1 MRKAIGTLVL
11 ALVLAAGMLCG
22 AGAEVFLNK
31 AKPADW
37 EERDLLKITVMDFYQ
52 NDAMI
57 LQCGGE
63 SMIIDGGAQK
73 HWKKMAEYLESIGLT
88 HVNILFNTHPHDDH
102 LGAQIQMV
110 KSGRLTADRFVTP
123 FAREYARTTKGSEK
137 VKYHQQMIKVLDE
150 KGIPF
155 YQIMPDEELTLG
167 NARMVMYRYPDGK
180 DANQLSAVLWLHF
193 GDATILLPGDITGA
207 GERWLAN
214 HYGREG
220 LKSDILKSPHHGI
233 VIMVSEF
240 IEAVDP
246 ALTVVTNG
254 KQAKQKAQLDA
265 RKYANIW
272 TSMGK
277 VFLETD
283 GKDWYVTQEK
293 NK

>member
-1 MRKAIGTLVL
+1 MRKTIGTLVL

-110 KSGRLTADRFVTP
+110 KSGRLTADRFISP
-123 FAREYARTTKGSEK
+123 FAREYTYRHYK
-137 VKYHQQMIKVLDE
+137 
-150 KGIPF
+150 
-155 YQIMPDEELTLG
+155 ELPPKITDDNG
-167 NARMVMYRYPDGK
+167 TDH
-180 DANQLSAVLWLHF
+180 DAMNEL
-193 GDATILLPGDITGA
+193 
-207 GERWLAN
+207 R
-214 HYGREG
+214 
-220 LKSDILKSPHHGI
+220 
-233 VIMVSEF
+233 
-240 IEAVDP
+240 
-246 ALTVVTNG
+246 
-254 KQAKQKAQLDA
+254 
-265 RKYANIW
+265 
-272 TSMGK
+272 
-277 VFLETD
+277 
-283 GKDWYVTQEK
+283 
-293 NK
+293 